1 MSDDV
6 KDEIARYRELL
17 RRDPRSRVF
26 APLAEAYRKE
36 GRLDEAL
43 ALAREGVTHHPAYAG
58 GWLALARVR
67 LDLGRVQEAAED
79 LERAVAASPTEA
91 LAWRLLG
98 ETRARLRDRGGAFE
112 AFARALALD
121 PLDDGARRA
130 ILDIDSPI
138 GPSVPEAE
146 APAPILVDPQ
156 ELDLS
161 LEVLEEAGPPPEATG
176 LSEIEIFW
184 LGEKELS
191 LFLVPEVPLEE
202 GADQIQFEVP
212 LEEGADQIQFEVPL
226 EEGADQIQF
235 EVPLEKG
242 ADQIQFEVPL
252 EEGADP
258 VFHAGRLDVLDIVHS
273 SLAPEALADAEPAR
287 VWELPDLEPPHP
299 EVPRP
304 EVPRAARADYENVRA
319 DYEPELPRPEF
330 PRAARADYENVRADY
345 EPEAGE
351 SHAPAPDL
359 RTETLADLYV
369 EQGHVER
376 AREIYR
382 LIVAADP
389 LHLRVKKKLL
399 SLPAPAPATGQCDAD
414 RRIADLGRW
423 LDRARRAADRMG
435 RVDRTGGKDSGIS
448 TGIFTP
454 PPTDEGR

>member
-202 GADQIQFEVP
+202 
-212 LEEGADQIQFEVPL
+212 
-226 EEGADQIQF
+226 
-235 EVPLEKG
+235 G